1 MRDQTSNYTINK
13 KRTLAEVNND
23 ENGSK
28 RGKYLIFITLYSHG
42 FWLVELI
49 AWLHLLHL
57 DEDFGELFPTTII
70 KLRTE

>member
-13 KRTLAEVNND
+13 KRSLAEVNND

-49 AWLHLLHL
+49 AWLHW
-57 DEDFGELFPTTII
+57 DEDFGELFPKTIK